1 MSAYN
6 DDQAKPGRPDEITSM
21 LESEEIYLKLWG
33 KGGTLRTG
41 ENPDD
46 VVDYSETEAE
56 LAVPEGEAGLRV
68 LAHELLQCLANVEL
82 RAEDLRRAE
91 ARLAAVAERRL
102 PDLMQELSILKYTF
116 VDPND
121 GKTHVIKYVEKIR
134 TSMAD
139 LTEEQKAAVFAWLRE
154 QGLGGIIKK
163 KVEANIGLVPDAE
176 VIKLIE
182 AIQAVAPE
190 CETTIAEKVEPS
202 TLTATVSSLMEKGVN
217 ISEFIKV
224 TPVRKATAGKK

>member
-1 MSAYN
+1 MSDKIA
-6 DDQAKPGRPDEITSM
+6 SM
-21 LESEEIYLKLWG
+21 LES
-33 KGGTLRTG
+33 LRTG

-46 VVDYSETEAE
+46 VDYSEAEAE

-176 VIKLIE
+176 VIRLIE

>member
-1 MSAYN
+1 MS
-6 DDQAKPGRPDEITSM
+6 DKITSM
-21 LESEEIYLKLWG
+21 LES
-33 KGGTLRTG
+33 LRTG

-46 VVDYSETEAE
+46 VDYSETEAE

-68 LAHELLQCLANVEL
+68 LAFELLQNLANVE
-82 RAEDLRRAE
+82 RASEALQQAE
-91 ARLAAVAERRL
+91 AKLAAVAERRL

-139 LTEEQKAAVFAWLRE
+139 LPEDQKAAVFAWLRE

-176 VIKLIE
+176 VIRLIE
-182 AIQAVAPE
+182 AIQAAAPE